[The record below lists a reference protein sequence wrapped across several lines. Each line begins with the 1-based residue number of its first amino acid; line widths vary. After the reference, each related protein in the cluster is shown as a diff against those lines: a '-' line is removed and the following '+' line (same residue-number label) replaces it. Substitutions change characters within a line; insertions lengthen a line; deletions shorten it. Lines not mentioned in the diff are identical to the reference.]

1 MKAYL
6 EYRPSGTLRNSHIVA
21 TGSKLPVTRI
31 EHDRYSTIVNTHAV
45 EVEMADIT
53 PEQRSVLVGAGEV
66 KYEIFVGKLAGAPKV
81 STPSDIPAIWHDTTS
96 QRQWDTIPTVSEWLA
111 EAQAEREAAEMLLP
125 ELRAAQA
132 KWFARRTEEIRTR
145 IEGATS
151 PTSLWELKPEELR
164 SLADSGIDTTA
175 YRSMISEWET
185 KTLPELSARQAESNR
200 RAEEYTERQ
209 RIEAEAAKAQAEA
222 DKLAW
227 CAAHGSPHLAQ
238 AVAAGYDC
246 TRLYATERAAVEY
259 PGYVLDYKNNAEWTS
274 RSCPTAKALTEALA
288 VNGEVV
294 WLKEPP
300 RSANPD
306 PEDYWDDSETYPCE
320 AVVISSFLGKYNL
333 IREI

>member
-6 EYRPSGTLRNSHIVA
+6 EYRPSDALWNSHIVA
-21 TGSKLPVTRI
+21 TGNKLPRTRI
-31 EHDRYSTIVNTHAV
+31 EQDRYNTLINCYAI
-45 EVEMADIT
+45 EVEMADLT
-53 PEQRSVLVGAGEV
+53 PEQRAVLVGAGEV

-81 STPSDIPAIWHDTTS
+81 ATPSNIPASWHDTTS

-111 EAQAEREAAEMLLP
+111 EAQSERETAEVLLP

-145 IEGATS
+145 IEQATS
-151 PTSLWELKPEELR
+151 PTSLWELKAEELR
-164 SLADSGIDTTA
+164 GLADSGIDTTA
-175 YRSMISEWET
+175 YRAMIQAWET
-185 KTLPELSARQAESNR
+185 QTLPELTRRQAEANR
-200 RAEEYTERQ
+200 RTEEYKERQ
-209 RIEAEAAKAQAEA
+209 RIEAEAAKDLAEA
-222 DKLAW
+222 DKLTW

-246 TRLYATERAAVEY
+246 TRLYATERAALEHPAY
-259 PGYVLDYKNNAEWTS
+259 TLDFKKNADWTS

-300 RSANPD
+300 RSANSD

-333 IREI
+333 ICEI